1 LSTTTRTSS
10 FARTGIVAGV
20 VVVEGAVPSVVE
32 LSPRVVDVEVD
43 VVEFVVV
50 VSDTVSP
57 AKRNRRKNTMAPTEI
72 IAATM
77 IPRSR

>member
-1 LSTTTRTSS
+1 
-10 FARTGIVAGV
+10 
-20 VVVEGAVPSVVE
+20 VVEGTVPSVVE

-43 VVEFVVV
+43 VVELVVV

-57 AKRNRRKNTMAPTEI
+57 AKMNRRKKTMAPTEM

-77 IPRSR
+77 MARSR